1 MALAAVSGTGD
12 LCLEPVAQASL
23 EARADAAVAENKKA
37 ADLLADGM
45 APSAHGGSPSP
56 RASTPPPTNRSGTPG
71 SAGTWG
77 LRIAAAGAAQWS
89 NEQPLVELKDPNM
102 EESTPKKRGPVY
114 PSYSM
119 LLCIEK
125 STTKEKQKVINEK
138 YTVLK
143 EERINTASIRQ
154 YESDLKTLHNKK
166 RTINRKLWE
175 KDREVR
181 RLESAGDTLSLALRN
196 RRMGHTPEPSPM
208 QLQQLLGPLED
219 AYTPE
224 DRCRLSNAQVQQ
236 SLEAPLE

>member
-1 MALAAVSGTGD
+1 M
-12 LCLEPVAQASL
+12 
-23 EARADAAVAENKKA
+23 
-37 ADLLADGM
+37 
-45 APSAHGGSPSP
+45 
-56 RASTPPPTNRSGTPG
+56 
-71 SAGTWG
+71 
-77 LRIAAAGAAQWS
+77 
-89 NEQPLVELKDPNM
+89 
-102 EESTPKKRGPVY
+102 
-114 PSYSM
+114 
-119 LLCIEK
+119 
-125 STTKEKQKVINEK
+125 INEK
-138 YTVLK
+138 YGVLK
-143 EERINTASIRQ
+143 EERTNTAAIRQ

-224 DRCRLSNAQVQQ
+224 DRCGLSSAQVQQ